1 MIHISLS
8 TILKRREQRE
18 RKIICHHN
26 NARILQNFYSYLTET
41 FSINH
46 TLPKHFGVYHCCS
59 SIQYKSLRWF
69 SSNKVCPM
77 KTKIAFSALLCV
89 GVIILFGPNNR
100 ISVVEGR
107 NIDTER
113 TYLNINLEVRF
124 FLFFF
129 PFFFWKN
136 TIGWLV
142 DLSEFNMMQIL
153 LVKINK

>member
-26 NARILQNFYSYLTET
+26 NTRILQNFYSYLTET

-100 ISVVEGR
+100 ISVVEG
-107 NIDTER
+107 EKHWHGAH
-113 TYLNINLEVRF
+113 
-124 FLFFF
+124 LFEHQSGSTIFSLFF
-129 PFFFWKN
+129 PFLFLKEYNWMISWSFW
-136 TIGWLV
+136 I
-142 DLSEFNMMQIL
+142 
-153 LVKINK
+153 